1 MTVTA
6 IPHLTHAHQN
16 TFDAIMSRPTRHN
29 IHWRDVLTMLSALAT
44 VEPDKHG
51 GSKVTLA
58 GHSLTIH
65 PGTHAGECTSDQLA
79 DLRTFLLHASPSS
92 ASSAPILPATTPAA
106 GLDLLVVIDHRQA
119 RIYQAHLRGGTPE
132 RISPYD
138 PDASGKSIHF
148 IHDNITGQNKPE
160 LKSYYHAI
168 AAALSH
174 ADRILIFGSGT
185 GTASAMEHLVG
196 DLARHHPAISA
207 RVVGSTAVDE
217 HHLTEPQLLAKAR
230 DFYSNLPAPKRA
242 SSHTTI

>member
-16 TFDAIMSRPTRHN
+16 TFDAIISRPTRHN

-79 DLRTFLLHASPSS
+79 DLRTFLLHASPSN

-168 AAALSH
+168 AAALSD

-230 DFYSNLPAPKRA
+230 DFYGNLPAPKRA
-242 SSHTTI
+242 TTPATT